1 MIPVIFLVVLFVLL
15 TPGTLVRLP
24 QNGGKWTV
32 ALLHGAL
39 FGLIY
44 LLSCSYFNVKEG
56 GIVSIAAT
64 AGSRGQIKIPRIR
77 R

>member
-1 MIPVIFLVVLFVLL
+1 MIPAIFLVVLFVLL

-24 QNGGKWTV
+24 RNGGKWTV

-56 GIVSIAAT
+56 GFFNVLFT
-64 AGSRGQIKIPRIR
+64 AGSRKQIRW
-77 R
+77 